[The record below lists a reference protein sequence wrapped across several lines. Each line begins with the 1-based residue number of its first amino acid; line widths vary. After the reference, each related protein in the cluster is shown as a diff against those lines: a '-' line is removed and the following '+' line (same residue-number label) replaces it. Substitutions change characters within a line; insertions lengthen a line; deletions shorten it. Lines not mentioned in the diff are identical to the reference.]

1 MGLKKRSI
9 MYRSAVLGMGS
20 SQGETIF
27 GRFAGSGRKSGSMIS
42 VEEVA
47 LFLEELEVTFEERV
61 EVA

>member
-1 MGLKKRSI
+1 MGLRNLSS
-9 MYRSAVLGMGS
+9 MCRFSALGMGS

-42 VEEVA
+42 AEGEA
-47 LFLEELEVTFEERV
+47 LFLEELEVTFEERA

>member
-1 MGLKKRSI
+1 MGLKDRSI
-9 MYRSAVLGMGS
+9 MYRFSALGMGS

-42 VEEVA
+42 AEEAA
-47 LFLEELEVTFEERV
+47 LFLEELEVAFEERV

>member
-1 MGLKKRSI
+1 
-9 MYRSAVLGMGS
+9 MYRSAALDMGS

-42 VEEVA
+42 VEEAA
-47 LFLEELEVTFEERV
+47 LFLEVLEGAFEERV